1 MKTPKFGT
9 NLSENLQLNVPGNQ
23 VAKAEHF
30 LIACWLNNNKQLT
43 RVKRQIK
50 TRASEQILINWKAP
64 KFSWKELEVFAG
76 GAFSN

>member
-30 LIACWLNNNKQLT
+30 LIAC
-43 RVKRQIK
+43 
-50 TRASEQILINWKAP
+50 
-64 KFSWKELEVFAG
+64 
-76 GAFSN
+76 